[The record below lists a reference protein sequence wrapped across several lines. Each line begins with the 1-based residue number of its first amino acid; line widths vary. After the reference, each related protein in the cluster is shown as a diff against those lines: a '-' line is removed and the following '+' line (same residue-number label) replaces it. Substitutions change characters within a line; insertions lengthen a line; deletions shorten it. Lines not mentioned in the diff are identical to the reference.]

1 MKGVIEDNEKYNIL
15 APPAAGKGTLSEMLV
30 NKYGYGHIS
39 TGDLLREEIKN
50 QTEIGKQAE
59 DLMKQGKF
67 VSDDVIIKLISNR
80 ITKPDCENGYILDGF
95 PRTLVQAEKY
105 DELLKELGKD
115 LGVVIYINIDKEMA
129 MKRACSRITCPK
141 CGKIYNKY
149 SNEMKPKVEGICDD
163 CGVELTQRSDDSE
176 ETFIKRFDEYVN
188 KTMPL
193 FDYYKNKG
201 VLKTIEA
208 HESKYDTFNDA
219 VEILEK

>member
-1 MKGVIEDNEKYNIL
+1 MKNIIFL

-67 VSDDVIIKLISNR
+67 VSDDVIIELISNR

-105 DELLKELGKD
+105 DELLKELDKD

>member
-1 MKGVIEDNEKYNIL
+1 MKNIIFL

-59 DLMKQGKF
+59 DWMKQGKF
-67 VSDDVIIKLISNR
+67 VSDDVIIELISNR